1 MEKFEE
7 RLTALENKFG
17 SNDFGKKE
25 KKEKKP
31 RAPSEYNKFVKNF
44 IEESKKKDPTK
55 EYKVLFKEA
64 AESWTKSKK

>member
-25 KKEKKP
+25 KKEGT
-31 RAPSEYNKFVKNF
+31 R
-44 IEESKKKDPTK
+44 
-55 EYKVLFKEA
+55 
-64 AESWTKSKK
+64 SWMLLH